1 MSRLDSTTCLL
12 RVVIGLDRAL
22 RSGAR
27 RGAYAVETCRAPS
40 PFFGD
45 EPAVIQGRMCVRE
58 QLDRLW
64 NTKRPTCVLSFL
76 NGWIDALRWQRLTD
90 MDRLGE
96 FLSKHIEGIAAFCT
110 HAVRFGVVDSIN
122 T

>member
-1 MSRLDSTTCLL
+1 
-12 RVVIGLDRAL
+12 
-22 RSGAR
+22 
-27 RGAYAVETCRAPS
+27 
-40 PFFGD
+40 
-45 EPAVIQGRMCVRE
+45 MCVRE

-96 FLSKHIEGIAAFCT
+96 FVGLQKVWTPACHNLSPPEFPRLTA
-110 HAVRFGVVDSIN
+110 R
-122 T
+122 

>member
-1 MSRLDSTTCLL
+1 
-12 RVVIGLDRAL
+12 
-22 RSGAR
+22 
-27 RGAYAVETCRAPS
+27 
-40 PFFGD
+40 
-45 EPAVIQGRMCVRE
+45 MCVRE